1 MSAPI
6 VFGRAPSAPPGGAF
20 PSAPP
25 APGGFDEQRM
35 QKLRSLAQRLEIR
48 PDFVARL
55 RALEGFAIA
64 VICDDSGSMNTPVA
78 AAPGASPFATRA
90 TRWTELME
98 TVSTVVE
105 LATCLADRGVDVH
118 FLNRPPM
125 LGVVHAQQVQA
136 AFQHAPPQGFTP
148 LTRALQYVLAANRE
162 ALRERKLLLLIATD
176 GQPTDD
182 NGNVNIEGFL
192 QALRLKPAACFV
204 QIMACTDDEA
214 SVAYLNEADSSIE
227 RLDVTDDYRSERS
240 EVQRAQGAGFAFSF
254 GDYVVKSLLAP
265 VDPYFDKLDERAGG
279 CCAVA

>member
-1 MSAPI
+1 MAVPA
-6 VFGRAPSAPPGGAF
+6 FGGAAF
-20 PSAPP
+20 PSAPQ
-25 APGGFDEQRM
+25 AQSFDQQRL
-35 QKLRSLAQRLEIR
+35 QKLRAVAQRYEIR
-48 PDFVARL
+48 PDFVSRL
-55 RALEGFAIA
+55 RALEGFSIA

-78 AAPGASPFATRA
+78 AAPGASPFAQRA

-105 LATCLADRGVDVH
+105 LATCLADRGCDVW

-125 LGVVHAQQVQA
+125 MGVVQAQQVQA

-148 LTRALQYVLAANRE
+148 LTRTLQHVLAANRE

-182 NGNVNIEGFL
+182 AGNVNIPGFL
-192 QALRLKPAACFV
+192 QALQAKPATCFV
-204 QIMACTDDEA
+204 QIMACTDDED
-214 SVAYLNEADSSIE
+214 SVAYLNEADKNIE
-227 RLDVTDDYRSERS
+227 RLDVSDDYRSERR

-254 GDYVVKSLLAP
+254 GDYIVKALLSP

-279 CCAVA
+279 GCCALA